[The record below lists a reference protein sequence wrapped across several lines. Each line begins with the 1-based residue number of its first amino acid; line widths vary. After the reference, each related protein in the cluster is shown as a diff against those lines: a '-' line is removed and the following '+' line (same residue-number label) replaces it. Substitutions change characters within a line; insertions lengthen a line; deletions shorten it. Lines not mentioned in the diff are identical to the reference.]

1 MSSATEIKGRDVSK
15 PKALAILAIVVVI
28 AGFAY
33 WISHNAGPA
42 RAAFEQQ
49 RRNEIAEENRAV
61 CERWGQ
67 PAGTQTHR
75 ACIADLQHIR
85 EQHEKRI
92 MADADTL

>member
-1 MSSATEIKGRDVSK
+1 MTGMSEIESCGVSR
-15 PKALAILAIVVVI
+15 PAALAIGAIVVVI

-33 WISHNAGPA
+33 WVSYNAGPA

-49 RRNEIAEENRAV
+49 RRNGIAEESRLV

-67 PAGTQTHR
+67 PAGTQKHVE
-75 ACIADLQHIR
+75 CIADLRAIR

-92 MADADTL
+92 MADADIL